1 MGLLFGLVEQDDS
14 RDQLDGG
21 KKISSK
27 FIVACGNGSIVL
39 DFVEKSLDE
48 VAFAIEREIT
58 ITLHLAVGLWRDH
71 WSDCPLIERADQ
83 RIGVV
88 SLVGEQR
95 TRIGIF
101 EQRLRTSQIMV
112 LPWRQHQVDRI
123 AQSVDQR
130 MDFGGQSSARSA
142 DGLRAVFFRA
152 PALC

>member
-1 MGLLFGLVEQDDS
+1 M
-14 RDQLDGG
+14 
-21 KKISSK
+21 
-27 FIVACGNGSIVL
+27 L
-39 DFVEKSLDE
+39 DFVEEPLDE
-48 VAFAIEREIT
+48 ISLAVEREIT
-58 ITLHLAVGLWRDH
+58 IALHLAVGFWRDH

-95 TRIGIF
+95 TWIGIF

-123 AQSVDQR
+123 AQSVDER
-130 MDFGGQSSARSA
+130 MDFGGQASARSA